1 MSDATLKIEHVRAA
15 VKELRATEKR
25 LGELATMLEAR
36 LEGSETAS
44 EQHKRVI
51 TAFVEAWAKRY
62 GRPYVFAGGKDATA
76 VKRLLKVLPA
86 EEIIQRIARYVTNDD
101 PFYEKV
107 KHSLSMFASTIN
119 QHGDVLPEQQQLAG
133 AVGCGHRPRCR
144 SDVEHTRKTTAELR
158 A

>member
-1 MSDATLKIEHVRAA
+1 MNESTLKIEHVRHA
-15 VKELRATEKR
+15 VKELRATEQR

-36 LEGSETAS
+36 LEGSETTG

-51 TAFVEAWAKRY
+51 AAFVETWAKRY
-62 GRPYVFAGGKDATA
+62 GQPYVFAGGKDATA

-86 EEIIQRIARYVTNDD
+86 EEIIGRIARYVTNND

-119 QHGDVLPEQQQLAG
+119 QHGDALPEQQSLSG

-144 SDVEHTRKTTAELR
+144 SDVEHTRKTMAELR